1 MEVST
6 QYLMNAMQNFEKENP
21 EAIKS
26 VCNEESAEALVLQ
39 FLEYSKIE
47 FIFKK
52 DGIQEDK
59 KADDLIT
66 YSRDMVSRLVLS
78 LTFDRCEKE
87 EDPVGMRGIRRIMIP
102 YFLNRKSVVQDSK
115 VIFAIH
121 ILGRINPLSFFKLQ
135 GRRLV
140 GRLWSFSL
148 PCVRWA
154 GLVKISTY
162 RLQERATPP
171 LELRN
176 PVHGTVHVIMTYSTV
191 HSPSGKV
198 LVMLNGIGIEKSNS
212 CLPECRTAAA

>member
-102 YFLNRKSVVQDSK
+102 YFLNHKPVVQDSK
-115 VIFAIH
+115 VIFDIY
-121 ILGRINPLSFFKLQ
+121 ILGRINPLQPQEIYS
-135 GRRLV
+135 
-140 GRLWSFSL
+140 
-148 PCVRWA
+148 VRKVIN
-154 GLVKISTY
+154 L
-162 RLQERATPP
+162 
-171 LELRN
+171 LRW
-176 PVHGTVHVIMTYSTV
+176 P
-191 HSPSGKV
+191 
-198 LVMLNGIGIEKSNS
+198 
-212 CLPECRTAAA
+212 

>member
-6 QYLMNAMQNFEKENP
+6 QYLMNAMQNFEKKNP

-26 VCNEESAEALVLQ
+26 VSNEESAEALVLQ

-102 YFLNRKSVVQDSK
+102 YFLNRKPVVQDSK
-115 VIFAIH
+115 VIFAIY
-121 ILGRINPLSFFKLQ
+121 IP
-135 GRRLV
+135 
-140 GRLWSFSL
+140 
-148 PCVRWA
+148 
-154 GLVKISTY
+154 
-162 RLQERATPP
+162 
-171 LELRN
+171 
-176 PVHGTVHVIMTYSTV
+176 
-191 HSPSGKV
+191 
-198 LVMLNGIGIEKSNS
+198 
-212 CLPECRTAAA
+212 

>member
-26 VCNEESAEALVLQ
+26 VSNEESAEALVLQ

-102 YFLNRKSVVQDSK
+102 YFLNRKPVVQDSK
-115 VIFAIH
+115 VIFAIYISSKACSLRRF
-121 ILGRINPLSFFKLQ
+121 ILSDKFEYFGFILLK
-135 GRRLV
+135 
-140 GRLWSFSL
+140 
-148 PCVRWA
+148 
-154 GLVKISTY
+154 K
-162 RLQERATPP
+162 
-171 LELRN
+171 
-176 PVHGTVHVIMTYSTV
+176 H
-191 HSPSGKV
+191 
-198 LVMLNGIGIEKSNS
+198 
-212 CLPECRTAAA
+212 